1 MTAMPHLRLGFS
13 GSYAPE
19 DVCFLL
25 KPLPAAFVDV
35 GEKERRIQS
44 GQAHYSE
51 MLSAE
56 RAPGPAYVALYE
68 AALARH
74 GPRLARH
81 VNQLAA
87 AMIDHW
93 QGAGAS
99 DRVIVSLLR
108 AGTPIGVLLARRLR
122 RLGHK
127 VAHYSISIIR
137 DRGIDRNA
145 LATIVARHGARGL
158 VFVDGWTGK
167 GSIAGE
173 LRGPR
178 GPTAMGVAP
187 VLAVIADP
195 AGRADLAAT
204 AEDYVIPS
212 GILNGTISGLVS
224 RSVLNAAI
232 GPDDYHGCV
241 LLDHLAPH
249 DRSRSFVDHVAAL
262 ADALP
267 DERPHDGMAAW
278 AASQRPE
285 LARACDALIHAI
297 MHEHGVGDRNRIKP
311 GIAEA
316 TRALLRRVPDRL
328 LLRDSDDPDVA
339 HLLQLAQGQGV
350 PIGPLPK
357 DCPFR
362 AATIIASLGGD

>member
-1 MTAMPHLRLGFS
+1 MTAMPDLRLGFS

-25 KPLPAAFVDV
+25 KPLPADFVPVAD
-35 GEKERRIQS
+35 KERRIQS

-56 RAPGPAYVALYE
+56 QAPSAAYVALYE

-74 GPRLARH
+74 GARLAGH

-87 AMIDHW
+87 ALIDHW
-93 QGAGAS
+93 QSAGAG

-122 RLGHK
+122 RLGHD

-145 LATIVARHGARGL
+145 LATIVARHGPCGL

-178 GPTAMGVAP
+178 GPAAMGVAP

-212 GILNGTISGLVS
+212 GILNGTVSGLVS

-241 LLDHLAPH
+241 LLDHLAPA

-262 ADALP
+262 GDALP
-267 DERPHDGMAAW
+267 IELPAGWSPSMRPA
-278 AASQRPE
+278 
-285 LARACDALIHAI
+285 LADACDRLIEAI
-297 MHEHGVGDRNRIKP
+297 MQQHGVTDRNRIKP

-328 LLRDSDDPDVA
+328 LLRQPDDPDVA

-350 PIGPLPK
+350 PIVPLPP